1 MTPSLPGI
9 KRRLLMLISF
19 VLPCLIV
26 AGTLSSSN
34 GSLVRLA
41 GSFGTIAQKP
51 KLVNPVVNR
60 AQDLGNRQ
68 ATTFEEEKSR
78 IGTIEMK
85 MQNSTR
91 AEKSVD
97 TSKREDPQPLGWNR
111 CRQGPCSKFDNC
123 TVHDPRALDKCCS
136 IVLEQLLHGLQDF
149 LRDKGVSFY
158 IMFGTLLGAHRD
170 GAIIPW
176 TSDLD
181 VVVEADFTHVLERIH
196 EWNETFYFWME
207 NRHIGRMCI
216 VDNDDEN
223 AKTWGAWDKIPTYVD
238 VYVPK
243 HVAKNVARS
252 SEAKTVFPVVP
263 RCVFNTVDIY
273 GSEIVQNSTFTQ
285 LRIRDFNV
293 YAPARAVAIL
303 NHIYT
308 TKWMNPDEA
317 KSPHGSGQC
326 QNDDQLYY
334 NKLVS
339 LAK

>member
-1 MTPSLPGI
+1 MTEL
-9 KRRLLMLISF
+9 KRKNNEL
-19 VLPCLIV
+19 
-26 AGTLSSSN
+26 
-34 GSLVRLA
+34 
-41 GSFGTIAQKP
+41 
-51 KLVNPVVNR
+51 
-60 AQDLGNRQ
+60 
-68 ATTFEEEKSR
+68 
-78 IGTIEMK
+78 
-85 MQNSTR
+85 
-91 AEKSVD
+91 SVD
-97 TSKREDPQPLGWNR
+97 TSKREECKPIRWNR
-111 CRQGPCSKFDNC
+111 CRQGPCSKLDNC
-123 TVHDPRALDKCCS
+123 TTHNPRALDKCCS
-136 IVLEQLLHGLQDF
+136 MVIEQLLRGLHDF
-149 LRDKGVSFY
+149 LLEKGVSFY
-158 IMFGTLLGAHRD
+158 VMFGTLLGARRD
-170 GAIIPW
+170 GSIIPW

-181 VVVEADFTHVLERIH
+181 VVVEAEFTHVLERIH

-223 AKTWGAWDKIPTYVD
+223 AKSWGAWDKIPTYVD

-293 YAPARAVAIL
+293 YAPARAVVIL